1 MHILLTRP
9 LEDCS
14 DMITKLQS
22 LGHKIS
28 HLPLLTIE
36 KINCEEINFSGYGG
50 IIFTSANAVK
60 FLNLNELDKKIMC
73 FCVGNLTEK
82 KARSV
87 GFQNTIAAE
96 GNVLNLKE
104 LITKL

>member
-1 MHILLTRP
+1 MEFSYNENL
-9 LEDCS
+9 
-14 DMITKLQS
+14 KN
-22 LGHKIS
+22 
-28 HLPLLTIE
+28 IE
-36 KINCEEINFSGYGG
+36 KS
-50 IIFTSANAVK
+50 IIEVETKITVLK
-60 FLNLNELDKKIMC
+60 DLLNDSNSYQNELDKKIMC

-104 LITKL
+104 LILQKNIENETITKNLETINEN